1 MEQIYNFINGKFS
14 LPNSNKYIKVIEPAT
29 GVPYAKVPDSN
40 NKDVDQAINSAS
52 KAFTSWSKTT
62 VQNRSNILHQIAKG
76 IDAHSDRLAEIESR
90 DTGKPISL
98 SKSVDIPRAAE
109 NFRFFAEHILTFD
122 FEKIVDGNGSINKIV
137 RNPIGVV
144 GCISPWNLPLY
155 LFTWKI
161 LPAIASGNCVVGKP
175 SELTPYTAYEL
186 GKICNAAG
194 LPKGVLNIV
203 HGSGKNTGTA
213 ITKHPMIKAI
223 SFTGGTVTGKEINHS
238 ASKHLKK
245 VSLEMG
251 GKNPTI
257 IFADCDFPKM
267 LDTTIKSS
275 FSNQGAICLCGSRIL
290 IEESI
295 YKKFRSAFVNR
306 VRELEIGDPVN
317 NSTELGALI
326 SKDHLEK
333 VYGYIKLAKKEGA
346 TILTGGNKILFSGRL
361 KDGYFMEPT
370 VIEGLDKSC
379 RTNQEEIFGPI
390 VSLIPFSSEPEV
402 INIANATDYGLAAS
416 IWSEDLDKASRIAGE
431 IDFGIVWLNCWMVR
445 DLRTPF
451 GGTKKSGL
459 GREGGDAGLEFFTE
473 PKNICM
479 TEV

>member
-1 MEQIYNFINGKFS
+1 MEQIYNFINGEFS

-62 VQNRSNILHQIAKG
+62 VQNRSSILHQIAKG

-122 FEKIVDGNGSINKIV
+122 FEKVLDGHGSINKIV

-161 LPAIASGNCVVGKP
+161 VPAIASGNCVVGKP

-186 GKICNAAG
+186 GKICKAAG
-194 LPKGVLNIV
+194 LPKGVLNII
-203 HGSGKNTGTA
+203 HGFGKNTGKA
-213 ITKHPMIKAI
+213 ITNHPMIKAI

-267 LDTTIKSS
+267 LETTIKSS

-295 YKKFRSAFVNR
+295 YKKFRSAFVKR
-306 VRELEIGDPVN
+306 VRELEVGDPVN
-317 NSTELGALI
+317 NST
-326 SKDHLEK
+326 K
-333 VYGYIKLAKKEGA
+333 
-346 TILTGGNKILFSGRL
+346 
-361 KDGYFMEPT
+361 
-370 VIEGLDKSC
+370 
-379 RTNQEEIFGPI
+379 
-390 VSLIPFSSEPEV
+390 
-402 INIANATDYGLAAS
+402 
-416 IWSEDLDKASRIAGE
+416 
-431 IDFGIVWLNCWMVR
+431 
-445 DLRTPF
+445 
-451 GGTKKSGL
+451 
-459 GREGGDAGLEFFTE
+459 
-473 PKNICM
+473 
-479 TEV
+479 

>member
-1 MEQIYNFINGKFS
+1 MEKIYNFINGKFS
-14 LPNSNKYIKVIEPAT
+14 PPESDKYIKVIDPAT
-29 GVPYAKVPDSN
+29 GLPYAEVPDSN
-40 NKDVDQAINSAS
+40 NKDVDQAINFAS
-52 KAFTSWSKTT
+52 KAFISWSKTT
-62 VQNRSNILHQIAKG
+62 AQNRSEILHQIAKG
-76 IDAHSDRLAEIESR
+76 IDSHADRLAEVESR
-90 DTGKPISL
+90 DTGKPLSL

-122 FEKIVDGNGSINKIV
+122 FERVLDGHGSINKII
-137 RNPIGVV
+137 RKPIGVV

-161 LPAIASGNCVVGKP
+161 APAIASGNCVIGKP

-186 GKICNAAG
+186 GKIVKAAG

-203 HGSGKNTGTA
+203 HGLGNNAGRA
-213 ITKHPMIKAI
+213 ITNHSMIKAI
-223 SFTGGTVTGKEINHS
+223 SFTGGTKTGKNINHS
-238 ASKHLKK
+238 VSKDLKK

-267 LDTTIKSS
+267 LQSTIKSS
-275 FSNQGAICLCGSRIL
+275 FSNQGSICLSGSRIL
-290 IEESI
+290 IEDSI
-295 YKKFRSAFVNR
+295 YKKFRSAFIKQVNKIN
-306 VRELEIGDPVN
+306 IGDPIKK
-317 NSTELGALI
+317 STELGALI
-326 SKDHLEK
+326 SKEHLEK
-333 VYGYIKLAKKEGA
+333 VLGYVEIAKEEGA
-346 TILTGGNKILFSGRL
+346 NILVGGNRIFFSGRM

-370 VIEGLDKSC
+370 VIEGLDKGC

-390 VSLIPFSSEPEV
+390 VTLIPFSSESEA

-416 IWSEDLDKASRIAGE
+416 IWSENLDKASRVADQ

-459 GREGGDAGLEFFTE
+459 GREGGDDGIEFFTE
-473 PKNICM
+473 QKNICM
-479 TEV
+479 VEG

>member
-1 MEQIYNFINGKFS
+1 
-14 LPNSNKYIKVIEPAT
+14 
-29 GVPYAKVPDSN
+29 
-40 NKDVDQAINSAS
+40 
-52 KAFTSWSKTT
+52 
-62 VQNRSNILHQIAKG
+62 
-76 IDAHSDRLAEIESR
+76 
-90 DTGKPISL
+90 
-98 SKSVDIPRAAE
+98 
-109 NFRFFAEHILTFD
+109 
-122 FEKIVDGNGSINKIV
+122 
-137 RNPIGVV
+137 
-144 GCISPWNLPLY
+144 
-155 LFTWKI
+155 
-161 LPAIASGNCVVGKP
+161 
-175 SELTPYTAYEL
+175 
-186 GKICNAAG
+186 
-194 LPKGVLNIV
+194 
-203 HGSGKNTGTA
+203 
-213 ITKHPMIKAI
+213 
-223 SFTGGTVTGKEINHS
+223 
-238 ASKHLKK
+238 
-245 VSLEMG
+245 MG

-390 VSLIPFSSEPEV
+390 VTLIPFSSEPEA

-431 IDFGIVWLNCWMVR
+431 IDFGFVW
-445 DLRTPF
+445 
-451 GGTKKSGL
+451 
-459 GREGGDAGLEFFTE
+459 A
-473 PKNICM
+473 
-479 TEV
+479 